1 MKIKKISIHEF
12 NRLASERQTLNLI
25 LKEDNFKRFYK
36 DGHPPLKANCNV
48 IVVFEFIDARTIQLI
63 INAQGSLM
71 LGCSRCDEL
80 MEYEVREEAIEMV
93 SLGRD
98 QGAFSSICIQDVT
111 AEDGKIELLKLIE
124 DTIYL

>member
-1 MKIKKISIHEF
+1 
-12 NRLASERQTLNLI
+12 
-25 LKEDNFKRFYK
+25 
-36 DGHPPLKANCNV
+36 
-48 IVVFEFIDARTIQLI
+48 
-63 INAQGSLM
+63 M

-124 DTIYL
+124 DTIYLSIPMYPTHGNC